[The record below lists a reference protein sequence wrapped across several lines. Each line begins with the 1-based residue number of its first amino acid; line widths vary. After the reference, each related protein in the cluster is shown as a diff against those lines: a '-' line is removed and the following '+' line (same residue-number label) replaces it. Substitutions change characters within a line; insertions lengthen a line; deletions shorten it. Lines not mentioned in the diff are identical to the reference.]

1 MLLQKQED
9 YSVRNNVSRKEL
21 ITLANELAGL
31 GNIIEKEARDASR
44 DVADLV
50 AGVEG
55 MLEFMARSHE
65 VGDKD
70 DD

>member
-55 MLEFMARSHE
+55 MLEFMARSRE